1 MPTLGSDILEGLA
14 QASIPDLEAILVNHD
29 THLEHT
35 LQMRAK
41 TVTEQYFGQKVY
53 LRGVIEISN
62 YCRNNC
68 YYCGIRSANRCIT
81 RYRLSAE
88 EVEDA
93 CKRGYEIGFRT
104 FVLQGGEDLY
114 WRGEHLIS
122 TVRRIH
128 SNYPDC
134 AITLSLGEM
143 EYEEY
148 KALFDAGATRYLLRH
163 ETYDKVHYEQLHPN
177 TMDRAHRL
185 QAILDLKN
193 IGYQVGTGIMVGS
206 PGQTTAHLAKD
217 LDFIRRLQPEMIGVG
232 PFIPHKDTPLGS
244 APAGNLL
251 MTLRFIALCRI
262 LNPRALI
269 PATTAVASLHP
280 RGRLEAICHGCNV
293 VMPNLSPPIH
303 RADYALYNNKAY
315 LGAEAAEGTRLL
327 QAQLNTIGYEI
338 DWGRGDAPTS

>member
-53 LRGVIEISN
+53 LRGLIEISN

-148 KALFDAGATRYLLRH
+148 KALFDAGATRY
-163 ETYDKVHYEQLHPN
+163 YYV
-177 TMDRAHRL
+177 MRL
-185 QAILDLKN
+185 
-193 IGYQVGTGIMVGS
+193 
-206 PGQTTAHLAKD
+206 TTKYTTSSCTQ
-217 LDFIRRLQPEMIGVG
+217 IQWIERTVCKPSW
-232 PFIPHKDTPLGS
+232 TS
-244 APAGNLL
+244 
-251 MTLRFIALCRI
+251 RI
-262 LNPRALI
+262 L
-269 PATTAVASLHP
+269 AT
-280 RGRLEAICHGCNV
+280 
-293 VMPNLSPPIH
+293 
-303 RADYALYNNKAY
+303 K
-315 LGAEAAEGTRLL
+315 
-327 QAQLNTIGYEI
+327 
-338 DWGRGDAPTS
+338 